1 MHSTLEMCIT
11 FQVAYFRCYI
21 MNVFLNCYEI
31 VSCCFFYTIG
41 AAFKQGKCFV
51 CLLVL
56 GFSSLLRIFHSNGD
70 ATIAGERL
78 QTLTYA
84 RHSLTIS

>member
-21 MNVFLNCYEI
+21 MKKIALKLFRVA
-31 VSCCFFYTIG
+31 FFYTIG
-41 AAFKQGKCFV
+41 ATFKQGKCFV
-51 CLLVL
+51 CLLIL